1 MPFVTTQD
9 GTSLFVR
16 RWGDGPPIVFCHG
29 WAMNSDSWQPLMLST
44 SRAGFQA
51 IAYDRRGHGRSD
63 DPGRG
68 YDYDTL
74 ADDLD
79 AVLKAMDVTGATLVG
94 HSMGAGE
101 IVRYLGRHGAGRVE
115 RVVMIAPSLPYNLKT
130 QANPEGS
137 SDAETVKAWR
147 ELWVTNYA
155 DWIAAAVAAAYGP
168 NAPPE
173 RVRETTR
180 MMLQCSVQA
189 AIALNVLVT
198 ETDFRPELRRI
209 ATPTL
214 VLHGDADGSC
224 PLEATGARLPPLKPN
239 CRLKVYPGAN
249 HALVLNDVRD
259 LAADITSF
267 IGEAARTQAAA

>member
-1 MPFVTTQD
+1 MPFITTQA

-16 RWGDGPPIVFCHG
+16 RWADGPPIVFCHG
-29 WAMNSDSWQPLMLST
+29 WAMNSDSWQPLMLSMT
-44 SRAGFQA
+44 RAGFQA

-74 ADDLD
+74 ADDLA
-79 AVLKAMDVTGATLVG
+79 AVLEAMDVTGATLVG

-101 IVRYLGRHGAGRVE
+101 IVRYLGRHGAGRVD

-130 QANPEGS
+130 EANPEGS
-137 SDAETVKAWR
+137 SDPATVQAWR
-147 ELWVTNYA
+147 ELWVTGYA
-155 DWIAAAVAAAYGP
+155 DWIAAAVAGAYGP
-168 NAPPE
+168 DAPPE
-173 RVRETTR
+173 RVRLTTR

-189 AIALNVLVT
+189 AIDPNVQVT
-198 ETDFRPELRRI
+198 DTDFRPELRRI

-224 PLEATGARLPPLKPN
+224 PLEATGARLPPLMPD

-249 HALVLNDVRD
+249 HALIFSEARE
-259 LAADITSF
+259 LAADIATF
-267 IGEAARTQAAA
+267 IGAAARAAA